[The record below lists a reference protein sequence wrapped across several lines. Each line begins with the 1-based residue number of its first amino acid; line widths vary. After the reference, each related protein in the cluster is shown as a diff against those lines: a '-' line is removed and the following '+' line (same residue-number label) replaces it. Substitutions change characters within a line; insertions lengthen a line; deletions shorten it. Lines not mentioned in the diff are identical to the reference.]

1 MIAQFLKRLVA
12 HDPGLPCLTRDA
24 IAALDLLLELQNP
37 IDQGFSSWRTA
48 GNVNVDRNDP
58 VTAAHHRV
66 GVMIVA
72 SAIGAGSHRNHPA
85 GFGHLVVY
93 LTQRRR
99 HLVTQCA
106 RDDHHVTLTRAR
118 TRNDAEAVKVVAW

>member
-37 IDQGFSSWRTA
+37 IDEGFSSRRTA

-58 VTAAHHRV
+58 VTTANHRV
-66 GVMIVA
+66 GVVIVTTA
-72 SAIGAGSHRNHPA
+72 VGAGTHRDHPPR
-85 GFGHLVVY
+85 FGHLVVD
-93 LTQRRR
+93 LTQCRR
-99 HLVTQCA
+99 HLVAQCA
-106 RDDHHVTLTRAR
+106 RDDHYVTLTRAW
-118 TRNDAEAVKVVAW
+118 TRDHP